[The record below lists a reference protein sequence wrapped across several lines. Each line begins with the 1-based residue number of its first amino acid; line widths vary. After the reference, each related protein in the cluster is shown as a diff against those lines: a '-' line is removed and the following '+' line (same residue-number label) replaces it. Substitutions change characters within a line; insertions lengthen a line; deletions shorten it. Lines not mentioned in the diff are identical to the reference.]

1 MPVFLDKID
10 TAPLQSTDFN
20 FEFYSW
26 ISALVDT
33 LNETFT
39 ELEGLFNNGIIFPSY
54 TTAQITALAATA
66 VDGTAWYCIDGTP
79 PNVVLKI
86 NGSLVQLSTTPFP

>member
-1 MPVFLDKID
+1 MSVFLDKID

-33 LNETFT
+33 LNETCF
-39 ELEGLFNNGIIFPSY
+39 GID
-54 TTAQITALAATA
+54 T
-66 VDGTAWYCIDGTP
+66 
-79 PNVVLKI
+79 KI
-86 NGSLVQLSTTPFP
+86 